1 MIGVS
6 VTTGVLLAVLVGG
19 STQVERLDLV
29 RTALTVG
36 AGAGALVTLLYA
48 IRRQLLGE
56 QAADDAR
63 MDAKE
68 KRVTELYVKGIEQ
81 FSSERAVAKIGGLYA
96 LEKLADDEPRMRE
109 VVVNVWCAYLRD
121 DGAASTE
128 EEHVREAVQASL
140 VDHLAYESRFAIHKT
155 HWGLLM
161 IVLSGAR
168 LERGYFRSLR
178 VDTAHFT
185 DVTFCNTAEFD
196 DSEILGANFSRVT
209 YEGDASFDGVRF
221 YKGIFHGSHFNAKAS
236 FDGALFLKEVDFADC
251 TFSQDP
257 TFDNARVRVVEGG
270 QVTLPPGW
278 MLVDVGADGSVPDG
292 QEGQWGKITKG
303 AAQA

>member
-1 MIGVS
+1 MPEPDFEARHRIRTNHASMALRTGHIIRGSWRRSIILVVAIVIGVS

-96 LEKLADDEPRMRE
+96 LEKLADDEPRLGE
-109 VVVNVWCAYLRD
+109 VVVN
-121 DGAASTE
+121 G
-128 EEHVREAVQASL
+128 
-140 VDHLAYESRFAIHKT
+140 
-155 HWGLLM
+155 
-161 IVLSGAR
+161 
-168 LERGYFRSLR
+168 
-178 VDTAHFT
+178 
-185 DVTFCNTAEFD
+185 
-196 DSEILGANFSRVT
+196 
-209 YEGDASFDGVRF
+209 
-221 YKGIFHGSHFNAKAS
+221 
-236 FDGALFLKEVDFADC
+236 
-251 TFSQDP
+251 
-257 TFDNARVRVVEGG
+257 
-270 QVTLPPGW
+270 
-278 MLVDVGADGSVPDG
+278 
-292 QEGQWGKITKG
+292 
-303 AAQA
+303 